1 MTSFSKRSN
10 QKELIDDLNCD
21 GDELRQTLR
30 ELKTI
35 NKLLGGNQVT
45 TGGIGKLLTGSRPK
59 EISIAD
65 VGCGG
70 GDMIRVMYD
79 WSQKK
84 EIHAN
89 FIGID
94 ANPNTIA
101 MAADNLR
108 NIPNVRFDA
117 ADVFDPDFQRQP
129 VDIIT
134 CTLFTHHFTGEELVQ
149 MFHSFRN
156 KATIGIVINDLHRHP
171 LAFYSIKVL
180 TRLFSRSRL
189 VINDAP
195 ISVQRGFRK
204 AELEEILRKA
214 GWEKYRIRW
223 HWAFRWQVLGFKQ
236 GTI

>member
-1 MTSFSKRSN
+1 MTSFAQRSY

-35 NKLLGGNQVT
+35 NKLLGGNHVT
-45 TGGIGKLLTGSRPK
+45 TDGIDRLLK
-59 EISIAD
+59 ESATQKISIAD

-84 EIHAN
+84 KINAS
-89 FIGID
+89 FIGVD

-108 NIPNVRFDA
+108 ELPNVRFEA
-117 ADVFDPDFQRQP
+117 ADVFDPTFQQQQ
-129 VDIIT
+129 VDIVT
-134 CTLFTHHFTGEELVQ
+134 CTLFTHHFTDEELIR
-149 MFHSFRN
+149 MFRSFKH
-156 KATIGIVINDLHRHP
+156 KAKIGMVINDLHRHP
-171 LAFYSIKVL
+171 LAFHSIKIL
-180 TRLFSRSRL
+180 TRLFSKSRL

-195 ISVQRGFRK
+195 LSVRRGFRK
-204 AELEEILRKA
+204 KELEEILLEA
-214 GWEKYRIRW
+214 GWENYRISW
-223 HWAFRWQVLGFKQ
+223 HWAFRWQVLGFR
-236 GTI
+236 